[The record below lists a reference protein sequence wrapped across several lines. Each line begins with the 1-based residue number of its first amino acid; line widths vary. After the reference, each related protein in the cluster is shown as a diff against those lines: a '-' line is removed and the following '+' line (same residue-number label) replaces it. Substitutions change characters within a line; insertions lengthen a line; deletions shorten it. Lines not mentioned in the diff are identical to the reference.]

1 MMAIRVLGGAIVTA
15 VAAATSPIGLDV
27 DFPAFLARSDPT
39 WRWGSSAANRTRRP
53 EEWVESLFG
62 GNGDLG
68 FMLWSPEP
76 ALLRLEVSKKS
87 LWDDRTPDLVT
98 PPSVLARNKTY
109 YTNDF
114 AHDQPRLPSGH
125 FELTWGSKKEAPI
138 LAVGRVDLHA
148 ARAALDV
155 TTTASGGGFGV
166 RVWACA
172 AYDVADVVVVETWGV
187 GDGDAPDVVWVPANL
202 TRERCSRCLGD
213 PPFEAPAWKS
223 SGAFRVRTNLARP
236 LAIRGA
242 ATFEELGGDVVE
254 IAGLAPSETAALY
267 SARAPPA
274 TFAFS
279 PLAGCP
285 AEFNHWGM
293 VLQSGGGPCALP
305 VN

>member
-1 MMAIRVLGGAIVTA
+1 MLVTA

-114 AHDQPRLPSGH
+114 VHDQPRLPSGH
-125 FELTWGSKKEAPI
+125 FELTWGSKEEAPI

-155 TTTASGGGFGV
+155 TTTASGP
-166 RVWACA
+166 
-172 AYDVADVVVVETWGV
+172 
-187 GDGDAPDVVWVPANL
+187 DAPGLRRVALEHGEPRLERAAGVAPRQRGGAQR
-202 TRERCSRCLGD
+202 RE
-213 PPFEAPAWKS
+213 
-223 SGAFRVRTNLARP
+223 
-236 LAIRGA
+236 LAIG
-242 ATFEELGGDVVE
+242 
-254 IAGLAPSETAALY
+254 
-267 SARAPPA
+267 
-274 TFAFS
+274 
-279 PLAGCP
+279 
-285 AEFNHWGM
+285 
-293 VLQSGGGPCALP
+293 
-305 VN
+305 